1 MSVITNPTALAAAR
15 RERRKL
21 ALWRVLTFVAFIA
34 ACLAIAWGAGAF
46 KELSTSED
54 PHIARVAIQGPIFDD
69 RRLLKLLERV
79 GENENVKAVILDM
92 NTPGGTTV
100 GGEAIYEA
108 VKALRE
114 TKPVVT
120 QVGTLAASAGYMIAV
135 ATDQIFVRRSS
146 IIGSIG
152 VIFTYANASELLD
165 RVGVEVKDIKT
176 GVLKAEP
183 APYSTPPAEVEP
195 VLRELIDDTYQW
207 FVDVVAE
214 GRELPRSSVL
224 ALADGRVVSGSRG
237 VELDLADSIGGEAE
251 VVSWLETEKG
261 ISADLDVRTWSIPE
275 ESSFGLFGLSA
286 KAQNVL
292 RTLGADPSGDLSIA
306 IMAIFHAFEPALALD
321 SGGQGGFNGTS
332 ATGLRSVFR
341 AGDIQATP

>member
-1 MSVITNPTALAAAR
+1 MSVMTNPTALAAAR

-21 ALWRVLTFVAFIA
+21 TLWRMLAFGGFVA
-34 ACLAIAWGAGAF
+34 ACLAVAWGAGAF
-46 KELSTSED
+46 KGLSSGTD
-54 PHIARVAIQGPIFDD
+54 THIARIAIQGPIFYN
-69 RRLLKLLERV
+69 RRLLKMLEDV
-79 GENENVKAVILDM
+79 GKDESVEAVILDM

-108 VKALRE
+108 VRTLRE

-135 ATDQIFVRRSS
+135 ATDHIVVRRSS

-165 RVGVEVKDIKT
+165 RIGVEVKDVKT

-183 APYSTPPAEVEP
+183 APYATPPADVEP

-214 GRELPRSSVL
+214 GRDLPRDTVL
-224 ALADGRVVSGSRG
+224 KLADGRVVSGSRG
-237 VELDLADSIGGEAE
+237 VQLKLADAIGGEADA
-251 VVSWLETEKG
+251 VAWLETEKG
-261 ISADLDVRTWSIPE
+261 ISADLHVRTWSVPVE
-275 ESSFGLFGLSA
+275 RDFGLLNLGA
-286 KAQNVL
+286 AGQNLLV
-292 RTLGADPSGDLSIA
+292 RLGADPSGELSMA
-306 IMAIFHAFEPALALD
+306 IMSVFQAFGPVVALD
-321 SGGQGGFNGTS
+321 SGGQGGFNGG
-332 ATGLRSVFR
+332 AAGLKSVFR
-341 AGDIQATP
+341 VAEPSARP